1 MNNARNNVESIF
13 DKVLHAVMTT
23 MLDRA
28 FDESP
33 RRLTE
38 TEENPLECFVICL
51 CLAAVS
57 QRLFTRLQH
66 FSLKSGSPRGGR

>member
-33 RRLTE
+33 RRLIE

-57 QRLFTRLQH
+57 RLNVYLHDSNTF
-66 FSLKSGSPRGGR
+66 P